1 MELSS
6 SVLLQQLWWFMCG
19 CKVYLRLS
27 YPYHKPKPLPKSN
40 LNPKTRSWPLNT
52 LKMWGPAKCPHVA
65 SRMCILVLHTKTHT
79 QAHLHSLLSWL
90 IWSVTKLC
98 SRKETSAELTA
109 ARLVSLEEANSMT
122 QWAKA
127 KVKCRSVRVSVW
139 GCCERTPGNST
150 D

>member
-1 MELSS
+1 MGLSS

-52 LKMWGPAKCPHVA
+52 LKMWGPANVLTL
-65 SRMCILVLHTKTHT
+65 LVECVFWYYIQKHT

-139 GCCERTPGNST
+139 GCCEKTPGNST